1 MADSVDKKLD
11 LILGEIALLREKTD
25 SIASLVA
32 KVSSLEI
39 KLAVSE
45 ATIVALSSE
54 VKYLKDRDN
63 ARDQS
68 DRQLSL
74 RIFNVPGSNSETG
87 LTSKVYEDVLKPLLS
102 AAKSQGEIPT
112 LPQVGTTI
120 AECYR
125 AGKFSPGSNKPPPP
139 VIVKFLSA
147 NHRMGVLKC
156 KRNHTPAPQAGC
168 KRITIVEDL
177 TPATHR
183 KFKELLED
191 DRVQK
196 VWTRNGTIWVVAKES
211 NQAKLVKSVFNSN
224 DKILG

>member
-25 SIASLVA
+25 TIASLVA

-139 VIVKFLSA
+139 GYRQVPLRQPPYGRAQVQAQSHPCPPGGLQA
-147 NHRMGVLKC
+147 HHHRGGPHPCYPPEVQGASGGRQGPEGLDP
-156 KRNHTPAPQAGC
+156 KRHNLGGC
-168 KRITIVEDL
+168 
-177 TPATHR
+177 
-183 KFKELLED
+183 
-191 DRVQK
+191 
-196 VWTRNGTIWVVAKES
+196 
-211 NQAKLVKSVFNSN
+211 
-224 DKILG
+224 